1 MIHLGPFQFGIF
13 SVSMIPCSEC
23 FPALV
28 KMTCVVRDY
37 LCTNSFLPPDPV
49 LRLLQKSS
57 NTQYHFSLSC
67 YPPNSLFHF
76 DCLLIT
82 RVMHHELQ
90 CYAITSISS
99 IPEKVISFN
108 RNTLSWLLCYD
119 LMATISSLHS
129 AIQITPLYALSSWHL
144 HRSSSASC
152 FSWQILNWAQSWHSC
167 NL

>member
-76 DCLLIT
+76 DCLLIM

-108 RNTLSWLLCYD
+108 RNTVVTVMLWSYGHNIQLTFCNSNYSTLCPELLT
-119 LMATISSLHS
+119 LAQKFL
-129 AIQITPLYALSSWHL
+129 
-144 HRSSSASC
+144 C
-152 FSWQILNWAQSWHSC
+152 FVLQLTNS
-167 NL
+167 